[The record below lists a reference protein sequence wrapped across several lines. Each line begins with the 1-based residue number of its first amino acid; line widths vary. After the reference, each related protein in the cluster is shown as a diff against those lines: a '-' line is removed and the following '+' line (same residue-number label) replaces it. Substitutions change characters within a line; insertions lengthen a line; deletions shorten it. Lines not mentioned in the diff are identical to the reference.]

1 MSRAAFPSV
10 QHAPKAPQEVFTWAA
25 LAHTTLWNASRGK
38 INAVTDDVTLA
49 TGTVTTALQD
59 PRLAGQSFI
68 AAMPLT
74 ATAAAE
80 LPTLWYSGQDKEVA
94 TINHTNSATA
104 DRTFRFLIIG

>member
-68 AAMPLT
+68 KEMPLT
-74 ATAAAE
+74 AAARAE
-80 LPTLWYSGQDKEVA
+80 GPLWYSGQDKGVA
-94 TINHTNSATA
+94 TINHTNSPDA